1 MNRGVASLKA
11 RIRNIAKAKN
21 VSAQALLQNYM
32 FENFLYRL
40 SRSEYKDKFIIKG
53 GILITAIVG
62 MDSRSTMDLDAT
74 LRKLELTE
82 ANIRTA
88 IKTICS
94 VPAEDGVV
102 FQINSVR
109 QIRRDDI
116 YGGYRVGLSAIFE
129 TIKTPLTI
137 DISVG
142 DAVTPKPVKLSLTG
156 LFDDKK
162 KIDLW
167 AYNIETILAEK
178 LETILSRNILNSRP
192 RDFYDIYILTTT
204 QTYKP
209 ELFAEAFA
217 ATSAHRGTS
226 DNISDMETILS
237 SIAGSNALQDM
248 WAKYGRQFSYAS
260 GLSWDVVVKSVEDLC
275 KTIHRKM

>member
-1 MNRGVASLKA
+1 MNSRTASLKA

-21 VSAQALLQNYM
+21 VSAQTLLQNYM
-32 FENFLYRL
+32 FECFLDRL
-40 SRSEYKDKFIIKG
+40 SRSDYKDKFIIKG
-53 GILITAIVG
+53 GILIAVIVG
-62 MDSRSTMDLDAT
+62 LDSRSTMDLDTT

-88 IKTICS
+88 INVICYI
-94 VPAEDGVV
+94 PAEDGVS
-102 FQINSVR
+102 FQIDSVR

-116 YGGYRVGLSAIFE
+116 YGGYRVRLSAIFE
-129 TIKTPLTI
+129 TMEIPLTI

-142 DAVTPKPVKLSLTG
+142 DVVTPKPVNVSLTG

-178 LETILSRNILNSRP
+178 METVLSRNILNSRP

-209 ELFAEAFA
+209 ELFAAAFA

-226 DNISDMETILS
+226 ESISDMATLLS
-237 SIAGSNALQDM
+237 SITGSNALQDM
-248 WAKYGRQFSYAS
+248 WAKYRRQFSYAS
-260 GLSWDVVVKSVEDLC
+260 GLSWDVVIKSVEDLC
-275 KTIHRKM
+275 KAIQ

>member
-156 LFDDKK
+156 LFDDK
-162 KIDLW
+162 
-167 AYNIETILAEK
+167 
-178 LETILSRNILNSRP
+178 
-192 RDFYDIYILTTT
+192 
-204 QTYKP
+204 
-209 ELFAEAFA
+209 
-217 ATSAHRGTS
+217 
-226 DNISDMETILS
+226 
-237 SIAGSNALQDM
+237 
-248 WAKYGRQFSYAS
+248 
-260 GLSWDVVVKSVEDLC
+260 
-275 KTIHRKM
+275 